1 MNDKS
6 HRAELLERSVKTQG
20 ERMQKAERERPTL
33 LAQTAY
39 LGVLGLLFVLPVVG
53 GAYLG
58 AWLDDRFTGYS
69 FSWTVS
75 LICLGVAV
83 GAVNVWLFIRD

>member
-1 MNDKS
+1 MSDGTQS
-6 HRAELLERSVKTQG
+6 DETLARRVGVERD
-20 ERMQKAERERPTL
+20 RLQKAERERPTL

-39 LGVLGLLFVLPVVG
+39 LGVLGLLLVLPVVG

-58 AWLDDRFTGYS
+58 AWLDERLTGYS

-75 LICLGVAV
+75 LICLGVVV
-83 GAVNVWLFIRD
+83 GAINVWLFIRD